1 LQQTILLLKNTMNLR
16 TAGNAPDD
24 QVLQPLDLSR
34 QETSTPQFR
43 MLQSI
48 HEAFARSLSNVLS
61 AFLQSEIQA
70 TLDGTR
76 LTTAGDFRKTLPN
89 PSCLIVLRLHPGPE
103 TMTLYLESATVLT
116 LLDLLLGGSGSPGS
130 APRELTEIE
139 WSLLEEIS
147 RVIVRALGESWQV
160 VKPVEFVVESMGSDP
175 SMVACPDPARSVLRV
190 SFDMQF
196 AGQTGH
202 FEIVVPVSFFAAVG
216 PAPIPQEIAE
226 DVASKVEIERNA
238 RLLEDAE
245 VELEVHLEGPHLSFG
260 DFLALQ
266 QGQVV
271 KFDHALHAPVRAVV
285 NGDPSLT
292 GHILGAGR
300 KRAFQVGEMFSA

>member
-1 LQQTILLLKNTMNLR
+1 MNLR
-16 TAGNAPDD
+16 SAGSAQDD
-24 QVLQPLDLSR
+24 QVLRPLDLSH
-34 QETSTPQFR
+34 QETSTPHFR

-48 HEAFARSLSNVLS
+48 HEAFARSLSDLLS
-61 AFLQSEIQA
+61 TFLQSEIQA
-70 TLDGTR
+70 KLAEVR
-76 LTTAGDFRKTLPN
+76 LTTAGDFRKAVPN

-103 TMTLYLESATVLT
+103 TMMLYLESATALT
-116 LLDLLLGGSGSPGS
+116 LLDLLLGGSGMPAS

-147 RVIVRALGESWQV
+147 RVIVRSLGESWQI
-160 VKPVEFVVESMGSDP
+160 VKAVEFVVESMGSDP
-175 SMVACPDPARSVLRV
+175 SMMPCPDPARSVLRV
-190 SFDMQF
+190 SFELQC
-196 AGQTGH
+196 AGQLGH
-202 FEIVVPVSFFAAVG
+202 FEIGVPVSFFAAVA
-216 PAPIPQEIAE
+216 PAEIPQEIAE
-226 DVASKVEIERNA
+226 SVASKVEIERNA

-245 VELEVHLEGPHLSFG
+245 VELEVHLEGPQLSFG

-285 NGDPSLT
+285 NGDPTLT

-300 KRAFQVGEMFSA
+300 KRVFQVGEAFPA